1 MNEVRI
7 IGLMIYDRIKEAGKT
22 QKVLTRYAHI
32 IKSRLGFH
40 EVNENVCSRVGM
52 IILQLA
58 GNPEQW
64 DELEKELREIGGV
77 KIERMSFE
85 Y

>member
-7 IGLMIYDRIKEAGKT
+7 IGLMIYDRIKEAGMT

-32 IKSRLGFH
+32 IKCRLGFH

-64 DELEKELREIGGV
+64 DELENELRIIGGV